1 MYPRVRQ
8 VHSQVVFSMP
18 KSNVATQALEDDVQ
32 PEGLRLREASS
43 ETIAGPWFP
52 HIPNE
57 NNET

>member
-1 MYPRVRQ
+1 M
-8 VHSQVVFSMP
+8 
-18 KSNVATQALEDDVQ
+18 ATQALEDDAE

-43 ETIAGPWFP
+43 ETIAVPWFP